1 MAEGGFR
8 FLEHISE
15 AYIEAYGKNLEEAFE
30 YAAKAMFEVMTDT
43 SKVEARVEEDVEVEG
58 EDKEAL
64 LMEWLSELLYRYGA
78 KNMVYSKFKV
88 SIEKTDE
95 GYRLKGKAWGEE
107 FDPQKHPSRT
117 EVKAVTYSLMEI
129 EEKEGRATVKFVLDI

>member
-95 GYRLKGKAWGEE
+95 GCLLYTS
-107 FDPQKHPSRT
+107 PSPRDR
-117 EVKAVTYSLMEI
+117 
-129 EEKEGRATVKFVLDI
+129 G